1 MPFSQGIHN
10 AAETDYICSMD
21 KLISLQEAILSRHS
35 VRKYRPDPI
44 AEDILEQLRIAV
56 EQVNEESGL
65 HIQLVTNEPKAFS
78 GPMAYGKFSGVSTYL
93 VLACP
98 KEVESD
104 LLVGYYGEKLVL
116 YAQQLGLNSCWAGVS
131 YRKIKGT
138 YTLSPS
144 ERIACYIAL
153 GYGLTPGVQHK
164 GKSLEDISNADSSTP
179 QWFNEGVKA
188 ALLAPT
194 AVNQQKFYIE
204 YKGGPDSTDAPDG
217 PDGTDAPDGTLPKV
231 SIRVNGLS
239 LVGYTRMDLGIAKLH
254 FEIGAGTGNFIWD

>member
-1 MPFSQGIHN
+1 
-10 AAETDYICSMD
+10 MD
-21 KLISLQEAILSRHS
+21 KLMSLQEAILSRHS
-35 VRKYRPDPI
+35 VRKYRPEPI
-44 AEDILEQLRIAV
+44 AEEILEKLRIAV
-56 EQVNEESGL
+56 EQVNAESGL

-93 VLACP
+93 VVACP
-98 KEVESD
+98 KSEESD

-164 GKSLEDISNADSSTP
+164 GKSLEEISNADSSTP
-179 QWFNEGVKA
+179 QWFNDGVKA

-204 YKGGPDSTDAPDG
+204 YKGAPDGPDSTDAPE
-217 PDGTDAPDGTLPKV
+217 GTLPKV

-254 FEIGAGTGNFIWD
+254 FEIGAGTGNFVWD

>member
-1 MPFSQGIHN
+1 MRNRGKIQYPKLLSQGIPAHN
-10 AAETDYICSMD
+10 TAENDYICSMD
-21 KLISLQEAILSRHS
+21 KLMSLHEALLSRHS
-35 VRKYRPDPI
+35 VRKYRPEPI
-44 AEDILEQLRIAV
+44 AGEIQEKLRIAV
-56 EQVNEESGL
+56 EQVNAESGL

-93 VLACP
+93 VVACP
-98 KEVESD
+98 KSEESD

-138 YTLSPS
+138 YTLASE

-179 QWFNEGVKA
+179 QWFNDGVKA

-204 YKGGPDSTDAPDG
+204 YKGGPDG
-217 PDGTDAPDGTLPKV
+217 KLPKV

-254 FEIGAGTGNFIWD
+254 FEIGAGTGNFVWD

>member
-1 MPFSQGIHN
+1 MIQYPKLLSQGIPAHN
-10 AAETDYICSMD
+10 TAENDYICNMD
-21 KLISLQEAILSRHS
+21 KLMSLHEALLSRHS
-35 VRKYRPDPI
+35 VRKYRPEPI
-44 AEDILEQLRIAV
+44 AGEILEKLRIAV
-56 EQVNEESGL
+56 EQVNAESGL

-93 VLACP
+93 VVACP
-98 KEVESD
+98 KSEESD

-138 YTLSPS
+138 YTLASE

-179 QWFNEGVKA
+179 QWFNDGVKA

-204 YKGGPDSTDAPDG
+204 YKGGPDG
-217 PDGTDAPDGTLPKV
+217 KLPKV

-254 FEIGAGTGNFIWD
+254 FEIGAGTGNFVWD

>member
-1 MPFSQGIHN
+1 MRKRGKIQYPKLLSQGIPAHN
-10 AAETDYICSMD
+10 TAETDYICSMD
-21 KLISLQEAILSRHS
+21 KLMSLHEALLSRHS
-35 VRKYRPDPI
+35 VRKYRPEPI
-44 AEDILEQLRIAV
+44 AGEILEKLRIAV
-56 EQVNEESGL
+56 EQVNAKSGL

-93 VLACP
+93 VVACP
-98 KEVESD
+98 KSEKSD

-138 YTLSPS
+138 YTLSS
-144 ERIACYIAL
+144 EEKIACYIAL
-153 GYGLTPGVQHK
+153 GYGLTQGVQHK

-179 QWFNEGVKA
+179 QWFNDGVKA

-204 YKGGPDSTDAPDG
+204 YKGGPDG
-217 PDGTDAPDGTLPKV
+217 KLPKV

-254 FEIGAGTGNFIWD
+254 FEIGAGTGNFVWD